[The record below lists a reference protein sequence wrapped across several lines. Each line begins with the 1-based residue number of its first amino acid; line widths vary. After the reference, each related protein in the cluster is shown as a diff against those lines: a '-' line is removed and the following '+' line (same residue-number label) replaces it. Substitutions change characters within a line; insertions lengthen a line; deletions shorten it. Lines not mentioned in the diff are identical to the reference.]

1 MRLIGG
7 GLLAL
12 AALSFVG
19 CATQSNSAFP
29 TAEIAARKSGTELA
43 LLARGR
49 TIYATR
55 CTECHVAR
63 PVTRFSA
70 SEWPAEVARMAPR
83 AKLSSE
89 DQLAVERYLVAA
101 SSSQ

>member
-1 MRLIGG
+1 MRLIGA
-7 GLLAL
+7 GLLAF
-12 AALSFVG
+12 AALSFTG
-19 CATQSNSAFP
+19 CATQSKPAFP
-29 TAEIAARKSGTELA
+29 TAEVVARKSGSEVAVLE
-43 LLARGR
+43 RGR

-70 SEWPAEVARMAPR
+70 GEWPAQVARMAPR

-89 DQLAVERYLVAA
+89 DRFAVESYLVAA